1 MKKRYSVTGMSC
13 AACAAG
19 IERTVKKLKNVT
31 YCSVSL
37 MGECMDVEFDEKNLD
52 EKEIETAVVR
62 LGYGIFEYGKQT
74 QKKREI
80 LTLFVRFILSL
91 VLLLPVM
98 YLSMGHMVGLPAPM
112 GWLNHGFQLGL
123 TAVILLINYKFFVSG
138 VRAAFK
144 LVPNMDTLV
153 SLGAGVSFVYSVVI
167 ACLHPES
174 HELYFESAA
183 MIVTLVTL
191 GKWLEDRSKKRT
203 GREIEKLRYLAP
215 DTVTVER
222 GGAFVSVPL
231 SEVEEGDI
239 VVVKQGESIAV
250 DGTVVGG
257 HAFVD
262 KSAVTGE
269 SLPVELT
276 SGDAAVSACIV
287 TDGFLKICA
296 EKVGADTML
305 MSIIK
310 MVREAGAT
318 KAPIQKLADKVAAV
332 FVPCVLALAVVTFLA
347 WYFSTW
353 ELSSAMNYA
362 VSVLVISCPCALGLA
377 TPVAVMAATGRGA
390 SLGILYK
397 NAEALQKMATVDE
410 VWLDKTAT
418 LTEGKPKVV
427 WFEDF
432 WEVAD
437 WAPPTL
443 PSPLGEGGGEKT
455 SSPPASGSVPTSCL
469 AEGSAPT
476 TCPAEGN
483 VPTCCPAAGNVPTAC
498 PPPASG
504 GGVGEG
510 VRPQTQSMRIAYS
523 IESKLNHP
531 LARCIADFCGS
542 GGEAEDVSYVTGQ
555 GAVGT
560 VNGKTYF
567 LGNERMMQARGV
579 KFEAYL
585 ANFEKLSAEGKTV
598 LFLADEKKPLALF
611 ALADTLKEGS
621 REAVE
626 SLVQAG
632 CLPVMLTG
640 DNAAVASHIARE
652 AGFPP
657 YDACVRAELL
667 PEDKLSY
674 IRAARERKE
683 QAKAENRAISR
694 KNSYTAMVGDGI
706 NDAPAL
712 KEADVGI
719 AMGNGTDVAIESADA
734 VLVGGDLRALPR
746 ALALSKKTMR
756 IIKQNLFWAFFY
768 NCIGI
773 PLAAGVFAWAG
784 LSLNPMIGSAAMS
797 FSSLFVVT
805 NALRLVRFGGA
816 TPLPPSRGG
825 GKEGAS
831 RGGGKE
837 GASRGGG
844 KEGASR
850 GEGKR
855 DPYFALEARAALR
868 RHKECAGGAVAS
880 LPQDDAES
888 DRAPPTL
895 PSPLSEG
902 GGDIT
907 SPPPAAGSVPIPCP
921 PPASGGGGG
930 EGVRPNFNEIN
941 QKGDTTMKKTILV
954 DGMMCRHCVKHVK
967 DALEKVDGVKSA
979 EVSLENKTA
988 VVELEREVDSD
999 ILLAAVTEAGY
1010 EPKAIL

>member
-1 MKKRYSVTGMSC
+1 MSC

-52 EKEIETAVVR
+52 EREIENAVVR
-62 LGYGIFEYGKQT
+62 LGYGISEYGKQT
-74 QKKREI
+74 EKKREI

-98 YLSMGHMVGLPAPM
+98 YLSMGHMVGLPAPT

-222 GGAFVSVPL
+222 DGAFLSVPL

-239 VVVKQGESIAV
+239 VIVKQGESIAV

-310 MVREAGAT
+310 MVREAGAS

-427 WFEDF
+427 WFE
-432 WEVAD
+432 EY
-437 WAPPTL
+437 
-443 PSPLGEGGGEKT
+443 
-455 SSPPASGSVPTSCL
+455 
-469 AEGSAPT
+469 
-476 TCPAEGN
+476 CPEAN
-483 VPTCCPAAGNVPTAC
+483 PK
-498 PPPASG
+498 S
-504 GGVGEG
+504 
-510 VRPQTQSMRIAYS
+510 IAYA

-598 LFLADEKKPLALF
+598 LFLSDEKKPLALF

-657 YDACVRAELL
+657 YDACVCAELL

-683 QAKAENRAISR
+683 RAKAENRAISR

-797 FSSLFVVT
+797 LSSLFVVT
-805 NALRLVRFGGA
+805 NALRLVRFGRA

-825 GKEGAS
+825 GNKAAPN
-831 RGGGKE
+831 GGGK
-837 GASRGGG
+837 G
-844 KEGASR
+844 
-850 GEGKR
+850 
-855 DPYFALEARAALR
+855 DPSVSAHSERS
-868 RHKECAGGAVAS
+868 E
-880 LPQDDAES
+880 ES
-888 DRAPPTL
+888 PATKSAPPL
-895 PSPLSEG
+895 GPAHSERSEESPA
-902 GGDIT
+902 T
-907 SPPPAAGSVPIPCP
+907 KSVPPHQTQK
-921 PPASGGGGG
+921 
-930 EGVRPNFNEIN
+930 IN

-954 DGMMCRHCVKHVK
+954 DGMMCQHCVKHVK

-988 VVELEREVDSD
+988 VVELEREVENEV
-999 ILLAAVTEAGY
+999 LLAAVTEAGY

>member
-483 VPTCCPAAGNVPTAC
+483 VPTCCPAAGNVPTCCPAAGNVPTAC

-797 FSSLFVVT
+797 LSSLFVVT
-805 NALRLVRFGGA
+805 NALRLVRFGRA

-825 GKEGAS
+825 GNKAAPN
-831 RGGGKE
+831 GGGK
-837 GASRGGG
+837 G
-844 KEGASR
+844 
-850 GEGKR
+850 
-855 DPYFALEARAALR
+855 DPLVSAHSERS
-868 RHKECAGGAVAS
+868 E
-880 LPQDDAES
+880 ES
-888 DRAPPTL
+888 
-895 PSPLSEG
+895 
-902 GGDIT
+902 
-907 SPPPAAGSVPIPCP
+907 PATKSVPPHQTQK
-921 PPASGGGGG
+921 
-930 EGVRPNFNEIN
+930 IN

-954 DGMMCRHCVKHVK
+954 DGMMCQHCVKHVK